1 MMGDPDFLPRG
12 ATNVRLCGFV
22 KESRME
28 FANAIKFYR
37 KSGEDPTIAF
47 VSSTN
52 RPVLRLSRL
61 RRIRRFRTGIRHI
74 RGNTGRSRSTDHCT
88 PSKKIFLRPR
98 DLVLTL
104 VEILQVSMVESKPR
118 RRDQVEE

>member
-1 MMGDPDFLPRG
+1 MGDPDFLPR
-12 ATNVRLCGFV
+12 APPTSACAAFV

-37 KSGEDPTIAF
+37 KSGKTQRSLSFPRPTDPL
-47 VSSTN
+47 
-52 RPVLRLSRL
+52 LRLSRL

-74 RGNTGRSRSTDHCT
+74 RRQHRPVTIHRPLHTI
-88 PSKKIFLRPR
+88 KKIFLRPR